1 MAQARYNTT
10 YLNALKSILKEN
22 LEDRPFSI
30 FQNPQEE
37 SVCLNWI
44 DNSEVFLEVFLYQR
58 GQKRNV
64 KICDTMLEA
73 CVSFLSLAASG
84 DLRDK
89 LQREFI
95 LKATVEIP
103 DEDKKRN

>member
-37 SVCLNWI
+37 SVCLNWT
-44 DNSEVFLEVFLYQR
+44 DDSEVFLEVFLYQR

-64 KICDTMLEA
+64 KICY
-73 CVSFLSLAASG
+73 VSINIRL
-84 DLRDK
+84 
-89 LQREFI
+89 I
-95 LKATVEIP
+95 I
-103 DEDKKRN
+103 